1 MSERHTTHFEESKNI
16 CALKIRNAKKDD
28 TGVYTLF
35 IQNPY
40 GSDESTAQVL
50 VIVPDMRPVQQMAPQ
65 MPQSVINELPKMA
78 PTPANE
84 TKPPKFVKHL
94 QPETTLNEGNSLIL
108 NGMIESALPP
118 QVRNF
123 LFNLNNNKTELYKL
137 DLFR

>member
-65 MPQSVINELPKMA
+65 MPQSVIQEIPKMA

-108 NGMIESALPP
+108 NCMIESLVAP
-118 QVRNF
+118 QVRIVAKISILKAYYNQNVF
-123 LFNLNNNKTELYKL
+123 IHN
-137 DLFR
+137 

>member
-1 MSERHTTHFEESKNI
+1 
-16 CALKIRNAKKDD
+16 
-28 TGVYTLF
+28 
-35 IQNPY
+35 
-40 GSDESTAQVL
+40 
-50 VIVPDMRPVQQMAPQ
+50 MRPVQQMAPQ